1 MDENRDDRQNNYGY
15 HYGEGFTM
23 RGAMP
28 EDYQQAD
35 RPAEPQRPASSDPR
49 PEPPRYYNNDATYQ
63 NGYDGGYRQTYEN
76 RDFREDYRGGISR
89 QKGRRRFG
97 NGDHGS
103 GSRQFCPEDHEMHR
117 SD

>member
-35 RPAEPQRPASSDPR
+35 GPAEPQRS
-49 PEPPRYYNNDATYQ
+49 T
-63 NGYDGGYRQTYEN
+63 T
-76 RDFREDYRGGISR
+76 
-89 QKGRRRFG
+89 
-97 NGDHGS
+97 
-103 GSRQFCPEDHEMHR
+103 
-117 SD
+117 

>member
-28 EDYQQAD
+28 EDYQQ
-35 RPAEPQRPASSDPR
+35 PR

-63 NGYDGGYRQTYEN
+63 NGYDGVYRQTYEN

-89 QKGRRRFG
+89 
-97 NGDHGS
+97 
-103 GSRQFCPEDHEMHR
+103 
-117 SD
+117 